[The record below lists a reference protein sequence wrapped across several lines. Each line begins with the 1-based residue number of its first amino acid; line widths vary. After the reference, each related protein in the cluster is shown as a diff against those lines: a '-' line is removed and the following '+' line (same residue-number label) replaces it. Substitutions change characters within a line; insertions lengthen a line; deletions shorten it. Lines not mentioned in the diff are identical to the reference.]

1 MMLNTSR
8 TSISLFPY
16 KNFNRN
22 DRYNL
27 ISLIKMENYKINFN
41 IDRGGTFTDIY
52 CEWYTDKR
60 ECQVYKLL
68 SQDPKNYADA
78 PSEGIRRILNQI
90 TGLNIA
96 KGDIIPTTNIESI
109 RMGTTL
115 ATNALLERKGERCAL
130 LITEGFSDLLEIG
143 NQSRSNIF
151 DLRILK
157 PEKIYEC
164 VYEVEERV
172 RILKD
177 KKEALSGS
185 VAQGS
190 TGEFVEI
197 LKPLNE
203 DQIRQHLEDIKSKG
217 IKSIAVAFTHSYT
230 FRDHEIRV
238 KEIAKEYGYFENISI
253 SHEIMPMVKFYPR
266 GSTAVVDAYLT
277 PAIYSYVQ
285 RFMSY
290 FDKDIHTKNVL
301 FMQSDG
307 GLTNHETFFGSK
319 AIISGPAGGVVGYS
333 KTTAKEINDT
343 PIIGLD
349 MGGTSTDVSRYD
361 NGWEHVFEIQISGIA
376 INAPQIDVNTVAA
389 GGGSRLFF
397 KNGMF
402 VVGPESAG
410 AEPGPLCYKK
420 GGYLAVTD
428 ANLLLGRL
436 IPEYFPK
443 IFGKGAD
450 EELSVSEAMRGM
462 EEIMNIIN
470 NTNKTTMSIEE
481 VAMGFIKVANEAMCR
496 PILSLT
502 QARGYDP
509 KDHVLSI
516 FGGAGGQHACALAK
530 ILNIKKVYIHK
541 YAGILSAYGLSKA
554 EVVEEVQEPVN
565 RTYGT
570 EALEYCNDLFNNI
583 EKQAKEK
590 LMKLYNQNY
599 KFSTTRYLLMKYSG
613 TDYNLVVQEGES
625 YINDFEKAFKREY
638 GFLLEHRELL
648 LDYAR
653 VRVSLVPIEDSDL
666 NISDN
671 EKYEIEATSQLKHS
685 VNFELDGK
693 ISKIETDVYF
703 WEQLAARTKING
715 PALILSGNSTIVI
728 EPDCSGVITSLGNLI
743 LTIPQT
749 KPKST
754 DGKIQKDPLELSL
767 FANRFM
773 GIAEQMGRHLQ
784 RTSVSV
790 NIKERLDFSCA
801 IFDSDGNLVA
811 NAPHLPVHLGA
822 MQEVVKHQKNY
833 LGSNWKKGEVILCNH
848 PQAGGSHLPDLT
860 VITPVYFGDTLVFYV
875 GNRGHH
881 SDIGGLTS
889 GSMPPFSKKLDDEG
903 AAVYSFKLVE
913 EGKFQEGGVVNIF
926 KDDLIKKG
934 VHPSRNLS
942 DNISDLKAQVAA
954 NHKGVELINELIEK
968 FGSQKILAYMKFIQE
983 AAEDSVRDMLDSF
996 GKQIGIDEG
1005 KNGTVYSDDFMDDG
1019 SKICLNITIDRKD
1032 RSAIFDFAGTS
1043 PQVYGNINTPRSV
1056 TYSAIIYCLR
1066 CLVNT
1071 DIPLN
1076 QGCLNPI
1083 QVLIPKDSLL
1093 WPSESCAVVGGNVTT
1108 SQRIT
1113 DIILKAFNAC
1123 AAAQGDMNNFTFGN
1137 ENFGYYETIGGGS
1150 GAGPTW
1156 NGTSG
1161 VQVHMTNTR
1170 ITDVEIIERRF
1181 PLIITKFSYRKGSGG
1196 KGKYHGGDGIIRSFK
1211 FYEPLVA
1218 NILSERRV
1226 FEPFGLH
1233 GGGNG
1238 QRGVNF
1244 YTSTDGQTY
1253 NIGGKNTITVSV
1265 GDSITIMTPGGGGYG
1280 VPDGEEHGTLVDKTM
1295 MPKENTG
1302 SLAILTREQYSN

>member
-1 MMLNTSR
+1 
-8 TSISLFPY
+8 
-16 KNFNRN
+16 
-22 DRYNL
+22 
-27 ISLIKMENYKINFN
+27 MENKNYKISFN

-52 CEWYTDKR
+52 CEWFTDKK
-60 ECQVYKLL
+60 ECVVYKLL
-68 SQDPKNYADA
+68 SQDPQNYEDA
-78 PSEGIRRILNQI
+78 PSEGIRRLLNKI
-90 TGLNIA
+90 TGSNIN
-96 KGDIIPTTNIESI
+96 KGETIPTDNIESI

-143 NQSRSNIF
+143 NQTRSNIF
-151 DLRILK
+151 DLKILK
-157 PEKIYEC
+157 PEKIYES
-164 VYEVEERV
+164 VYEVKERV

-177 KKEALSGS
+177 KSEVLSDN

-190 TGEFVEI
+190 TGEYVEI
-197 LKPLNE
+197 LKPLDE
-203 DQIRQHLEDIKSKG
+203 EQIKKFLVDVKSKG
-217 IKSIAVAFTHSYT
+217 IKSLAVAFTHSYT
-230 FRDHEIRV
+230 FRDHELRV
-238 KEIAKEYGYFENISI
+238 KEIAKEYGFENISI

-285 RFMSY
+285 RFMSF
-290 FDKDIHTKNVL
+290 FDNNIHSKNVL

-319 AIISGPAGGVVGYS
+319 AIISGPAAGVVGYS
-333 KTTAKEINDT
+333 ITTAREVEGY

-361 NGWEHVFEIQISGIA
+361 NGWDHVFEVQISGIA

-410 AEPGPLCYKK
+410 AEPGPMCYKK
-420 GGYLAVTD
+420 NGYLAVTD

-443 IFGKGAD
+443 IFGKGAN
-450 EELSVSEAMRGM
+450 EPLSVDDAMQGM
-462 EEIMNIIN
+462 KEIAEVINKNN
-470 NTNKTTMSIEE
+470 NTSWGIEE

-516 FGGAGGQHACALAK
+516 FGGAGGQHACAIAK

-554 EVVEEVQEPVN
+554 EIVEEMQEPVN
-565 RTYGT
+565 RTYNDDSIK
-570 EALEYCNDLFNNI
+570 YCNDLFAVI
-583 EKQAKEK
+583 EQNAKEK
-590 LMKLYNQNY
+590 LNKFVNQNY
-599 KFSTTRYLLMKYSG
+599 SIKTTRYLLMKYTG
-613 TDYNLVVQEGES
+613 TDYNLVVQESNS
-625 YINDFEKAFKREY
+625 YKSDFEKSFKREY
-638 GFLLEHRELL
+638 GFLLENRELVI
-648 LDYAR
+648 DYAR
-653 VRVSLVPIEDSDL
+653 VRLALVPINEQEF
-666 NISDN
+666 IIADN
-671 EKYEIEATSQLKHS
+671 EKVFKEASSDLKHS
-685 VNFELDGK
+685 TYFDVNDKITKLD
-693 ISKIETDVYF
+693 TDVYF
-703 WEQLAARTKING
+703 WEKLESNTKING
-715 PALILSGNSTIVI
+715 PALILSGNSTIII
-728 EPDCSGVITSLGNLI
+728 EPDCHGIITSLGNLI
-743 LTIPQT
+743 LNIPQT
-749 KPKST
+749 FAKENNNT
-754 DGKIQKDPLELSL
+754 KIEKDPLELSL

-801 IFDSDGNLVA
+801 IFDDEGNLVA

-833 LGSNWKKGEVILCNH
+833 LKENWKKGEVILCNH

-860 VITPVYFGDTLVFYV
+860 VITPVYFNDRLVFYV

-903 AAVYSFKLVE
+903 AAIYSFKLVE
-913 EGKFQEGGVVNIF
+913 NESFQEESVVKIF
-926 KDDLIKKG
+926 RDDLIKKG

-954 NHKGVELINELIEK
+954 NHKGVDLLNELIGK
-968 FGSQKILAYMKFIQE
+968 FGLEKILAYMKFIQD
-983 AAEDSVRDMLDSF
+983 AAEDSVRDMLDKF
-996 GKQIGIDEG
+996 AEKIGIKENEKG
-1005 KNGTVYSDDFMDDG
+1005 IVYSDDYMDDG
-1019 SKICLNITIDRKD
+1019 SKICLSIAIDRKD
-1032 RSAIFDFAGTS
+1032 KSAIFDFNGTS
-1043 PQVYGNINTPRSV
+1043 PQVYGNINTPKSV
-1056 TYSAIIYCLR
+1056 TFSAIIYCLR

-1083 QVLIPKDSLL
+1083 QVVIPKNSLL

-1113 DIILKAFNAC
+1113 DIILKAFKAC

-1181 PLIITKFSYRKGSGG
+1181 PLIIQRFSYRKGSGG
-1196 KGKYHGGDGIIRSFK
+1196 RGKYHGGDGIIRTFK

-1226 FEPFGLH
+1226 HEPFGLE
-1233 GGGNG
+1233 GGCNG
-1238 QRGVNF
+1238 QRGLNLLI
-1244 YTSTDGQTY
+1244 TTDGQTY
-1253 NIGGKNTITVSV
+1253 NIGGRNTLSV
-1265 GDSITIMTPGGGGYG
+1265 GIGDCITIMTPGGGGFG
-1280 VPDGEEHGTLVDKTM
+1280 KPDGEEHETEKDKTIY
-1295 MPKENTG
+1295 PKENTG
-1302 SLAILTREQYSN
+1302 SLANLIRDQYTN